1 MPLPA
6 ANTPWPPTRDLDR
19 YATMKVNAIW
29 YEGDPIKLA
38 GLYQGG
44 TVESV
49 PAEASMG
56 MAQRVFRTVKR
67 WFWGVAPAA
76 GERDAK
82 IHVPIAQDIATLSS
96 ELLFAQTPVIK
107 LDVPK
112 IEREKA
118 PPAPSPITGTLPP
131 DPITGDVPE
140 TGAPPVDAAT
150 GEVATEVVDDP
161 AGIEAQQTLEWLLDR
176 VGIQAVLLAA
186 AETQAPLGSVCL
198 RVAWDKSIDD
208 KAPFLTR
215 VDADAA
221 IPEYRWGKLVA
232 LTFWTVIY
240 AKDNKVVRHLER
252 YEPGKV
258 LHGVYEGTHD
268 NLGHP
273 VPVTSYPETAWLAG
287 DPANN
292 IPSPLQNGNE
302 LIGVPEGALL
312 ATSVPNKLPDPS
324 DRQAAIG
331 ASDFT
336 PGVLTLMDAVDE
348 IATSLMRDIDL
359 GKGRV
364 FLARFMLED
373 KGAGQGAEFNEDQKY
388 FSPLNVNPAESD
400 DGLPLKVSQFQI
412 RVEEHLKSIEWYAS
426 KAVRAAGYNPDADF
440 GDDGGDMTAT
450 EYSGKNA
457 RSFSTRKKKILYWTQ
472 ALQTIVEALVKL
484 FNQEFA
490 AAAGKTPIPEEYPIL
505 VEFPPAERPD
515 IKFLAET
522 ASMMK
527 SAEAASMKVR
537 VQLLHPDWDDTQI
550 DQEVEL
556 IKSELKASATID
568 PATFG
573 LAPASEDGDTPPE
586 ITTPSPFDN
595 QE

>member
-6 ANTPWPPTRDLDR
+6 ANTPWPPTQDLTR
-19 YATMKVNAIW
+19 YATMKVNATW
-29 YEGDPIKLA
+29 YEGDPMKLA

-44 TVESV
+44 TVESMPGGATQGV
-49 PAEASMG
+49 V
-56 MAQRVFRTVKR
+56 QRVYTTVKR
-67 WFWGVAPAA
+67 WFWGVETAE
-76 GERDAK
+76 GERDTK
-82 IHVPIAQDIATLSS
+82 IHVPIAQDIATMSS
-96 ELLFAQTPVIK
+96 ELLFAQSPVIK

-131 DPITGDVPE
+131 DPLTGEVPE
-140 TGAPPVDAAT
+140 VGAPPIDSAT

-161 AGIEAQQTLEWLLDR
+161 AGLEAQQTLEWLLDR
-176 VGIQAVLLAA
+176 IGLQSVLLAA
-186 AETQAPLGSVCL
+186 AETQSPLGSTCL
-198 RVAWDKSIDD
+198 RIAWDKSIDA

-221 IPEYRWGKLVA
+221 VPEYRWGKLVA

-252 YEPGKV
+252 YEAGKV

-268 NLGHP
+268 NLGIV
-273 VPVTSYPETAWLAG
+273 VPVTNYPETAWLAG
-287 DPANN
+287 DPANG

-302 LIGVPEGALL
+302 LVGVPEGTLL

-331 ASDFT
+331 ASDFS

-364 FLARFMLED
+364 FLARYMLED
-373 KGAGQGAEFNEDQKY
+373 KGAGKGAEFNTDQRY
-388 FSPLNVNPAESD
+388 FSPLNLNPAEQEQM
-400 DGLPLKVSQFQI
+400 PLVASQFAI
-412 RVEEHLKSIEWYAS
+412 RVDEHLRSIEWYAA

-457 RSFSTRKKKILYWTQ
+457 RSFSTRSKKILYWTT
-472 ALQTIVEALVKL
+472 ALQQIIEALIKI

-490 AAAGKTPIPEEYPIL
+490 AAAGKTPIPEEFPII
-505 VEFPPAERPD
+505 VEFPPAARPD
-515 IKFLAET
+515 IKILAET

-527 SAEAASMKVR
+527 SAEAASMEVR
-537 VQLLHPDWDDTQI
+537 VQLLHPDWDDTQVN
-550 DQEVEL
+550 QEVEK
-556 IKSELKASATID
+556 IKEEAKASATID
-568 PATFG
+568 PAAFG
-573 LAPASEDGDTPPE
+573 LAPTSGDDQTPPQ
-586 ITTPSPFDN
+586 ITTPSPF
-595 QE
+595 EE